1 MPANVALA
9 ALVIVKLLISIRPS
23 AFTPVAAIAPVVPA
37 LRVKLN
43 RPTSVMMPP
52 KLMFAPLESK
62 VTSPLVSVVAPET
75 VRPLKPLQ
83 FMPSKVTA
91 PANVLAVSPL
101 VSVTSCWNL
110 VEPAALVE
118 TIPLAP
124 PTVFWKSTKPV
135 DANVIA
141 APVPVP
147 MPLTTPVNVVV
158 PAAVPAA
165 IVKF

>member
-1 MPANVALA
+1 MLR
-9 ALVIVKLLISIRPS
+9 KR
-23 AFTPVAAIAPVVPA
+23 IADPFEF
-37 LRVKLN
+37 N
-43 RPTSVMMPP
+43 ET
-52 KLMFAPLESK
+52 APLES
-62 VTSPLVSVVAPET
+62 VAAPLT
-75 VRPLKPLQ
+75 VRPSKPLQ
-83 FMPSKVTA
+83 FMPSKLTV
-91 PANVLAVSPL
+91 PLKLLPVSPL
-101 VSVTSCWNL
+101 VNVTSCWNL
-110 VEPAALVE
+110 VEPVPSME